1 MIMDLII
8 EFILIGVYIFCGA
21 DNIGDAV
28 ESFKKG
34 RYKWFG
40 VHVIVA
46 IIFVALIIID
56 AVKHSLM

>member
-1 MIMDLII
+1 MNIFI
-8 EFILIGVYIFCGA
+8 EFVLTGIYIFCGA

-40 VHVIVA
+40 VHLICA

-56 AVKHSLM
+56 AVKYTLM

>member
-1 MIMDLII
+1 MDIFI
-8 EFILIGVYIFCGA
+8 EFVLIGLYIFCGA
-21 DNIGDAV
+21 GNIGDAV

-40 VHVIVA
+40 AHVILA

-56 AVKHSLM
+56 AVKNTLM